1 MPDPGSALP
10 CRQGC
15 CRRLLRV
22 LSLVLLV
29 LVISGMTGW
38 GALFLYFSPLS
49 REPLR
54 IGMAGAFAL
63 GTLVAFAFFR
73 RRWRTL
79 LIFLVALAALVTWFR
94 AIPPSNDRQWAPEV
108 AVLGSATVDGSLV
121 TLKSIR
127 NFDYRT
133 EADFTPRYYD
143 KTFDLDKLQSV
154 DLICVYWGSSAIA
167 HLMVSFGFGGSDF
180 VAFSIEM
187 RPEKGE
193 ARSMVRSF
201 FRNYELIYIVADER
215 DVIRLRT
222 QFRNPREQVYIY
234 RTRLPVENQR
244 KLFLSYVAKIN
255 ELSRTPEW
263 YNALK
268 DNCTTG
274 ALERAGAYEG
284 RGRYNWKVLLSGYA
298 AEYAYECG
306 MLEGSMAFPELT
318 QRCLIN
324 ARAEAAAEAED
335 FSARIREGL
344 PTPRPYTLQE
354 FLSPP

>member
-1 MPDPGSALP
+1 MTSPESTVP
-10 CRQGC
+10 CRPGC

-22 LSLVLLV
+22 LLFMLLV
-29 LVISGMTGW
+29 LVITGMTGW
-38 GALFLYFSPLS
+38 GALFLYFSPLP

-63 GTLVAFAFFR
+63 GTLVAFAFFKKR
-73 RRWRTL
+73 RRTL
-79 LIFLVALAALVTWFR
+79 LVFLVVFAALVAWFH
-94 AIPPSNDRQWAPEV
+94 AIPPSNQRQWAPEV
-108 AVLGSATVDGSLV
+108 AVLGSATVNGNLV
-121 TLKSIR
+121 TIKNIR
-127 NFDYRT
+127 NFDYHS
-133 EADFTPRYYD
+133 ESDFTPRYYD

-167 HLMVSFGFGGSDF
+167 HLIASFGFGGNDF

-187 RPEKGE
+187 RPEKDE

-222 QFRNPREQVYIY
+222 NFRNPSEQVHIY

-244 KLFLSYVAKIN
+244 KLFLSYVAKVN
-255 ELSRTPEW
+255 ELYRTPEW
-263 YNALK
+263 YGALR

-274 ALERAGAYEG
+274 VLERTGAYEG

-306 MLEGSMAFPELT
+306 VLDTSMPFSELSR
-318 QRCLIN
+318 RCLVN
-324 ARAEAAAEAED
+324 VKAEAADKSED

-344 PTPRPYTLQE
+344 PKPEPYTLQE